1 MRTKRTAAKMD
12 SLLSVVPSPAALE
25 TAISCP
31 KIAALVPT
39 WKTCGKPACKCNRG
53 NLHGPYWSLRWREG
67 AVQRRR
73 YVRLADVAAVRTA
86 IDRRRAER
94 STMRADLAES
104 ASLLRALKALHRE
117 LDRGGFR

>member
-12 SLLSVVPSPAALE
+12 SLLSVVPFPAALE

-39 WKTCGKPACKCNRG
+39 WKTCGKPACNCNRG

-94 STMRADLAES
+94 VRLRMELAES
-104 ASLLRALKALHRE
+104 ASIFRALKALYRE
-117 LDRGGFR
+117 LDEGDIR